1 MAYHDESFARHGFRG
16 SGKRRTAPVI
26 PGGQKTAVR
35 ICTGFHRTELSRNL
49 GNGNTMKKKPDALV
63 VLAFVFALGV
73 LISTITHGGNDSD
86 LERFANSAGMQFSN
100 YDTK

>member
-1 MAYHDESFARHGFRG
+1 
-16 SGKRRTAPVI
+16 
-26 PGGQKTAVR
+26 
-35 ICTGFHRTELSRNL
+35 
-49 GNGNTMKKKPDALV
+49 MKKKPDALV

-100 YDTK
+100 YDNQ